1 MYIGQERLTIMIIIS
16 FMVQIDVCFIFLPSA
31 AAAAAAAAVVV
42 EDMVYDDIDR
52 HFRPTVKLPNS
63 VVIIVVVV

>member
-16 FMVQIDVCFIFLPSA
+16 FMVQIDVCFIFLPS

>member
-16 FMVQIDVCFIFLPSA
+16 FMVQIDVCFIFLPS
-31 AAAAAAAAVVV
+31 AAAAAVVV

>member
-1 MYIGQERLTIMIIIS
+1 MYIGQERLTIMIIIL
-16 FMVQIDVCFIFLPSA
+16 FMVQIDVCFIFLPS